1 MGDADDT
8 YDFSQLD
15 EFVAKLRE
23 GYDLVMGNRF
33 QGKILPGAMPPL
45 HRYLGNPVLT
55 GLGRLFFKSPVGDFH
70 CGLRAF
76 RKDAIERLGLR
87 TLGMEFASEMMVKA
101 TAFGLRITEIPTTL
115 APDRR
120 DRAPHLRTWRDGWR
134 HLRFLLLYS
143 PRWLFLYPGIALFAL
158 GIAISAALLPGPRKI
173 GNVVFDVHTLLF
185 AAMAILIGFQSVVFA
200 TFTKIFAISEGLLP
214 EDPRLTRM
222 FRYVTLE
229 VGLVAGV
236 LLILAGAGAWV
247 LGLEYWRIRQFGP
260 LDPEKTLR
268 IVIPGRGVFHAGIP
282 GRPLQFLSQR
292 SRDVTP
298 MNDAEDL
305 FDQYAA
311 AYEQA
316 LSNAIAPS
324 GESREYFAEGRVAW
338 LKRCLEERK
347 AAGRLA
353 AGLWLRRRRDDSAAS
368 PGAEREIRCRSGC
381 VREVSGDRAKAPR
394 ERANPLRVHRRISTL
409 RANGSGVLQRGVPPH
424 PAGTARGGAGAG
436 PSSLARGRLFFLLG
450 E

>member
-1 MGDADDT
+1 MGLFAETSVVPQIAKNRDGVELSVVMPCLNEAATVGLCVKKAIDALERHGIRGEVIVADNGSADGSQQIARDMGARVVPVERRGYGSALQSGIAAARGQFILMGDADDT
-8 YDFSQLD
+8 YDFSQLN

-33 QGKILPGAMPPL
+33 KGKILPGAMPPL

-76 RKDAIERLGLR
+76 RKDAIEGLGLR
-87 TLGMEFASEMMVKA
+87 TLGMEFASEMIVKA
-101 TAFGLRITEIPTTL
+101 AAFGLRVTEIPTTL

-120 DRAPHLRTWRDGWR
+120 DRPPHLRTWRDGWR

-158 GIAISAALLPGPRKI
+158 GILLNAFLLPGPRRI

-229 VGLVAGV
+229 VGLILGI

-247 LGLEYWRIRQFGP
+247 LGLEYWRIHEFGP

-268 IVIPGRGVFHAGIP
+268 IVIPGVVCFTLGFQVVLSSF
-282 GRPLQFLSQR
+282 FLSVLGM
-292 SRDVTP
+292 SR
-298 MNDAEDL
+298 
-305 FDQYAA
+305 
-311 AYEQA
+311 
-316 LSNAIAPS
+316 
-324 GESREYFAEGRVAW
+324 R
-338 LKRCLEERK
+338 
-347 AAGRLA
+347 
-353 AGLWLRRRRDDSAAS
+353 
-368 PGAEREIRCRSGC
+368 
-381 VREVSGDRAKAPR
+381 
-394 ERANPLRVHRRISTL
+394 
-409 RANGSGVLQRGVPPH
+409 
-424 PAGTARGGAGAG
+424 
-436 PSSLARGRLFFLLG
+436 
-450 E
+450 

>member
-1 MGDADDT
+1 MAVFSFFRGRSQQGKEPAFNPMSSVADTHVDSRIAENSGGVELSVVIPCLNEAATVGVCVKKAIDALERHAIRGEVIVADNGSTDGSQQIARDFGARVLPVERRGYGSALQSGIAAARGRFVLMGDADDT

-15 EFVAKLRE
+15 EFVRILRE

-33 QGKILPGAMPPL
+33 RGKILPGAMPPL

-76 RKDAIERLGLR
+76 RRDAIERLGLR
-87 TLGMEFASEMMVKA
+87 TLGMEFASEMVVKA
-101 TAFGLRITEIPTTL
+101 AAFGLRVTEIPTTL

-120 DRAPHLRTWRDGWR
+120 DRPPHLRTWSDGWR

-158 GIAISAALLPGPRKI
+158 GITLNAALLPGPRRI
-173 GNVVFDVHTLLF
+173 GNIVFDVHTLLF

-214 EDPRLTRM
+214 EDARLTRM
-222 FRYVTLE
+222 FKYITLE
-229 VGLVAGV
+229 VGLVAGT

-268 IVIPGRGVFHAGIP
+268 IVIPGVVCFTLGFQVVLSSF
-282 GRPLQFLSQR
+282 FLSVLGM
-292 SRDVTP
+292 SR
-298 MNDAEDL
+298 
-305 FDQYAA
+305 
-311 AYEQA
+311 
-316 LSNAIAPS
+316 
-324 GESREYFAEGRVAW
+324 R
-338 LKRCLEERK
+338 
-347 AAGRLA
+347 
-353 AGLWLRRRRDDSAAS
+353 
-368 PGAEREIRCRSGC
+368 
-381 VREVSGDRAKAPR
+381 
-394 ERANPLRVHRRISTL
+394 
-409 RANGSGVLQRGVPPH
+409 
-424 PAGTARGGAGAG
+424 
-436 PSSLARGRLFFLLG
+436 
-450 E
+450 

>member
-1 MGDADDT
+1 MNSIVEMNVVSGIEEDRDDLELSVVMPCLNEAATVGICVKKAIEALALHGIRGEVIVADNGSTDGSQQIARDFGARVVPVVTRGYGSALQSGIAAAHGEFVLMGDADDT
-8 YDFSQLD
+8 YNFSQLD

-76 RKDAIERLGLR
+76 RKDAIEELGLR
-87 TLGMEFASEMMVKA
+87 TLGMEFATEMVVKA
-101 TAFGLRITEIPTTL
+101 TAFGLSVTEIPTTL

-120 DRAPHLRTWRDGWR
+120 DRPPHLRTWRDGWR

-158 GIAISAALLPGPRKI
+158 GTVVSAALMPGPITI

-185 AAMAILIGFQSVVFA
+185 AAMAILIGSQSVVFA

-214 EDPRLTRM
+214 EDPRLSRM
-222 FRYVTLE
+222 FRYITLE
-229 VGLVAGV
+229 VGLIVGI

-260 LDPEKTLR
+260 LDVEKTLR
-268 IVIPGRGVFHAGIP
+268 IVIPGVVSFTLGFQVVLSSF
-282 GRPLQFLSQR
+282 FLSVLGM
-292 SRDVTP
+292 SR
-298 MNDAEDL
+298 
-305 FDQYAA
+305 
-311 AYEQA
+311 
-316 LSNAIAPS
+316 
-324 GESREYFAEGRVAW
+324 R
-338 LKRCLEERK
+338 
-347 AAGRLA
+347 
-353 AGLWLRRRRDDSAAS
+353 
-368 PGAEREIRCRSGC
+368 
-381 VREVSGDRAKAPR
+381 
-394 ERANPLRVHRRISTL
+394 
-409 RANGSGVLQRGVPPH
+409 
-424 PAGTARGGAGAG
+424 
-436 PSSLARGRLFFLLG
+436 
-450 E
+450 